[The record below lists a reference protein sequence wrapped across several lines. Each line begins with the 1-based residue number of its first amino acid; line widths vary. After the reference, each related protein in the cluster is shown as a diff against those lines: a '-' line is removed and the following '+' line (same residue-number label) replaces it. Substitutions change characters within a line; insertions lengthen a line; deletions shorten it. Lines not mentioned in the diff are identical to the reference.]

1 MPASFLIRETCLKDP
16 SVLAIRP
23 QSSGVD
29 LAFATVLTVRSQSKC
44 QIQNSTKNLYLLV
57 MLILTFA
64 KVHARRGCKSYN
76 RTTSRRLGAAVD

>member
-1 MPASFLIRETCLKDP
+1 MSER
-16 SVLAIRP
+16 SVVLAIRP

-57 MLILTFA
+57 VL
-64 KVHARRGCKSYN
+64 
-76 RTTSRRLGAAVD
+76 